1 MRLLLDT
8 HILVWAVA
16 DPGRLIRAVAEAITA
31 PENELWFS
39 PISAWELALLAER
52 DRISLSPDAERWTEA
67 AVASLGLREAS
78 LNLPV
83 VFESRRLA
91 VPTAD
96 PADRFI
102 AATARVYDCTLV
114 TADAVLRRVRGLP
127 VLYNRGARSHK
138 RAGRS

>member
-16 DPGRLIRAVAEAITA
+16 DPARLNPLIAEQIAA
-31 PENELWFS
+31 PDNELWFS

-52 DRISLSPDAERWTEA
+52 GRISLSPDAIRWTDA
-67 AVASLGLREAS
+67 AVASLGLREAP
-78 LNLPV
+78 LNLSV
-83 VFESRRLA
+83 AFESRRLE
-91 VPTAD
+91 VPTSD

-114 TADAVLRRVRGLP
+114 TADAVLRKVRDQP
-127 VLYNRGARSHK
+127 VLYNKPRAQK
-138 RAGRS
+138 RTGNA

>member
-16 DPGRLIRAVAEAITA
+16 DPERLDPAVGEAIGD

-39 PISAWELALLAER
+39 PISAWELALLVER
-52 DRISLSPDAERWTEA
+52 GRLTLSPDAIRWMEA
-67 AVASLGLREAS
+67 AGASLGLREAP
-78 LNLPV
+78 LNLAV
-83 VFESRRLA
+83 AFESRRIE
-91 VPTAD
+91 VPTGD

-114 TADAVLRRVRGLP
+114 TADAALRRARGQP
-127 VLYNRGARSHK
+127 VLYNRRPRPPK
-138 RAGRS
+138 RATGS